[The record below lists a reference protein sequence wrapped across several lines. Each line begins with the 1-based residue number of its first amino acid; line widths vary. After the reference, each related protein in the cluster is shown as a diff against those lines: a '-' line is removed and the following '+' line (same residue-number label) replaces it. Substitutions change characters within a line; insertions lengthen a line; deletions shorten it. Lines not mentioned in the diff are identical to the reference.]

1 MIRTRAVQ
9 TQPKPDNPAKP
20 PDDNPIPA
28 RTEGPVSR
36 RRVSVLKNRH
46 RQVEWRVHISKT
58 WATRTWLELQKN
70 LARSGQ
76 TQQFL
81 AKKKCKFQ
89 KKSSFLVRIF

>member
-58 WATRTWLELQKN
+58 RATRTWLELQKN